1 MMIDMKLCAV
11 ALAALLPAVAG
22 VPDIDPGK
30 AMGNPAAPVTVQV
43 FSDYE
48 CPSCKMF
55 HDQTLPELVRDY
67 VSTGKVYLVYR
78 DFPLPMHRYSREA
91 ANYACAA
98 AHLGLYQPVAD
109 SLFKNQATW
118 SNNGKVWEYV
128 ATVLTANQ
136 QKKVQ
141 AMAASP
147 EVLGEIQRDVDAGY
161 KESVNSTP
169 TLIVSK
175 GAKKYPVSG
184 GMNYVLLR
192 QLIDDLGK

>member
-1 MMIDMKLCAV
+1 MIHMKLCAV
-11 ALAALLPAVAG
+11 TLAALLPAVAG

-30 AMGNPAAPVTVQV
+30 ALGNPTAPVTVQV

-48 CPSCKMF
+48 CPSCKLF
-55 HDQTLPELVRDY
+55 HDNTLPEIVRDY
-67 VSTGKVYLVYR
+67 VSAGKVYLVYR

-98 AHLGLYQPVAD
+98 AHLSLYQPVAD
-109 SLFKNQATW
+109 ALFKNQASW
-118 SNNGKVWEYV
+118 SNTGKVWEVV
-128 ATVLTANQ
+128 ASVLTASQ

-147 EVLGEIQRDVDAGY
+147 QVLGEIQRDLDAGH
-161 KESVNSTP
+161 KEEVNSTP
-169 TLIVSK
+169 TLIVSR
-175 GAKKYPVSG
+175 GDKKFPVSG

-192 QLIDDLGK
+192 KLIDDLSK

>member
-1 MMIDMKLCAV
+1 MRDMKVLAV
-11 ALAALLPAVAG
+11 ALAALLPAAAV

-30 AMGNPAAPVTVQV
+30 ALGNPGAPVTLQV

-48 CPSCKMF
+48 CPSCKLF
-55 HDQTLPELVRDY
+55 HDTTLPEIVRDY

-98 AHLGLYQPVAD
+98 AHLSLYQPVAD
-109 SLFKNQATW
+109 ALFKNQASW
-118 SNNGKVWEYV
+118 SNSGKVWETV
-128 ATVLTANQ
+128 ATALTASQ

-141 AMAASP
+141 TMATSP
-147 EVLGEIQRDVDAGY
+147 EVLGEIQRDLDAGH
-161 KESVNSTP
+161 KEAVNSTP
-169 TLIVSK
+169 TLIVSR
-175 GAKKYPVSG
+175 GAKKFPISG

-192 QLIDDLGK
+192 QLIDDLSK